1 MTVFYN
7 RKVRELGLPSAA
19 GVQRYVHV
27 GFRQSGF
34 IDLPENYLKLPI
46 VDFEHPGIH
55 PMQEFFDITYSG
67 YRTFTVPDMQCAI
80 SWGSLKDFELFLESD
95 NVLKYR
101 DVAFI
106 GPFSGL
112 QESVGRFTDHYASVP
127 RELPL
132 VSLSPGPFK
141 SQS

>member
-1 MTVFYN
+1 VATRFDNVGKSGFDGLPNSPITDPNPDLFMTGFYD
-7 RKVRELGLPSAA
+7 RKVRELGLPSVT
-19 GVQRYVHV
+19 GVQRYIHV

-67 YRTFTVPDMQCAI
+67 YHTFTVPDMQCAI
-80 SWGSLKDFELFLESD
+80 SWDSLKDFELFLESD
-95 NVLKYR
+95 NVLKYCE
-101 DVAFI
+101 VAFI

-112 QESVGRFTDHYASVP
+112 Q
-127 RELPL
+127 
-132 VSLSPGPFK
+132 
-141 SQS
+141 